1 MFKEISGDQYR
12 TFLVW
17 VEKYSNGQKDVFATI
32 KAHLNDWLNI
42 AVDDSVISTILDSQH
57 SLDAFKYFLEN
68 NQVVVRFDDDKL
80 YGFYCNVNNPHEV
93 FCLEDLDFILKAY
106 SDSSYS
112 KDTSSLL
119 SSDAQV
125 TDTNVLPAPISEMSA
140 DISTTTAITP
150 TTENTVATP
159 DSSLDLLTLEIKFH
173 LNQMGFHVIEVGKR
187 LIQAK
192 EMLPHGEWTNWL
204 KNNFALSQD
213 TASNFMN
220 VAKRFG
226 SNSETSRNFNFSQ
239 LVTLLKLP
247 AGDEQKFIEQKAAEG
262 NPVEDMTIK
271 KLCDEIAQ
279 WKDRAKKDNDEIS
292 ILKATVDRQNSEI
305 IFRGD
310 TIKNLHGMRDNLV
323 RQLADANKQLQE
335 KSVPEDYD
343 ALKKELQ
350 LLREKPVEVAVEKP
364 ADYDAIK
371 KELQTLR
378 DEQSNFKHTYEGVRN
393 LKLIFNSAN
402 FLCNSTSFFESV
414 KFLADKNPDAF
425 YQNFSIL
432 RGFMAELEN
441 YLAMV
446 QDEKKASNDAQ

>member
-12 TFLVW
+12 TFLTW
-17 VEKYSNGQKDVFATI
+17 VEKYSNGQIDVFATI
-32 KAHLNDWLNI
+32 KAHLKNWLNI
-42 AVDDSVISTILDSQH
+42 AVDDSVISTILNSQKP
-57 SLDAFKYFLEN
+57 SVEFRRFLEN
-68 NQVVVRFDDDKL
+68 NQVTVRMDDNKL
-80 YGFYCNVNNPHEV
+80 YGFSIDGNGQV
-93 FCLEDLDFILKAY
+93 FLDELDFILKFAPHP
-106 SDSSYS
+106 SYS
-112 KDTSSLL
+112 KDT

-192 EMLPHGEWTNWL
+192 ELVPHGDWKIWL
-204 KNNFALSQD
+204 KDNFNLGYQ
-213 TASNFMN
+213 TAAKFMQ
-220 VAKRFG
+220 VANRFG
-226 SNSETSRNFNFSQ
+226 KSRIDTTFGSTQ
-239 LVTLLKLP
+239 LIALLSLP
-247 AGDEQKFIEQKAAEG
+247 EGDEEKFIEQKAAEG
-262 NPVEDMTIK
+262 KPVEDMTIK
-271 KLCDEIAQ
+271 NLRDEIKQ

-310 TIKNLHGMRDNLV
+310 TIKNLNGMRDNLV
-323 RQLADANKQLQE
+323 RQLADANKQLQNIP
-335 KSVPEDYD
+335 SDY
-343 ALKKELQ
+343 AKLQKEVQ
-350 LLREKPVEVAVEKP
+350 ELREKPVEVAIEKP

-371 KELQTLR
+371 KELQLLR

-425 YQNFSIL
+425 YQNISIL
-432 RGFMAELEN
+432 RAFMTELDN
-441 YLAMV
+441 YLSII
-446 QDEKKASNDAQ
+446 QGEKKASNDAQN